1 MDWCVKELKD
11 ANHNPI
17 AAFNGD
23 LSRTI
28 VRLSAQPAQSIA
40 LDASAS
46 QDPDGD
52 ALSFRWCVYPEAGT
66 YAGPVEIEHPDGK
79 TARVAIPADAAGKQ
93 IHVILEVRDDNP
105 IVARYAYRRL
115 VIDVKP

>member
-28 VRLSAQPAQSIA
+28 VRRAAQPAQSIA

-46 QDPDGD
+46 TDPDAD
-52 ALSFRWCVYPEAGT
+52 ALSFRWYVYPEAGT
-66 YAGPVEIEHPDGK
+66 YAGSVEI
-79 TARVAIPADAAGKQ
+79 
-93 IHVILEVRDDNP
+93 
-105 IVARYAYRRL
+105 
-115 VIDVKP
+115 